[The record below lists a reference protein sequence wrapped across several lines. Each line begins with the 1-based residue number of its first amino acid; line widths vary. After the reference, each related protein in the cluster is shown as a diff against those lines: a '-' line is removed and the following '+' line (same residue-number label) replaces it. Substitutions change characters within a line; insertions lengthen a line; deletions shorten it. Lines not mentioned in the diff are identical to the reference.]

1 MTLLTKKQITDLCI
15 KVGFPTTGAVSPARI
30 AGAIAM
36 VESPTITGAT
46 SYTDSTR
53 VGDQALA
60 NATWGYSYGHF
71 QVRSLRADTG
81 KATYRDANKLPD
93 SEFNCQAALQIWK
106 NAGNKF
112 TPWSTFNT
120 GQYKAYLQDIYP
132 PAPGTYIVVS
142 GDTLS
147 KIATKVGQGYTW
159 QDLARVNGIR
169 SPYTI
174 YIGQVI
180 LLPYMEYTVV
190 AGDTLSK
197 IATTYG
203 EGITWERLAEFNNIT
218 NPNQISPGQIIRIPR
233 QNL

>member
-36 VESPTITGAT
+36 VESPTVTGAT

-53 VGDQALA
+53 IGDQALA

-71 QVRSLRADTG
+71 QVRSLRAETG
-81 KATYRDANKLPD
+81 KGTFRDASKLLD
-93 SEFNCQAALQIWK
+93 SEFNCQSALRIWK
-106 NAGNKF
+106 NAGDKF
-112 TPWSTFNT
+112 TPWSTYNT

-132 PAPGTYIVVS
+132 PAPGTYVVVS
-142 GDTLS
+142 GDSLS
-147 KIATKVGQGYTW
+147 RIAQRVGLGYTW
-159 QDLARVNGIR
+159 QDLARINGIR

-174 YIGQVI
+174 FIGQVI
-180 LLPYMEYTVV
+180 LLPYVEYTVV
-190 AGDTLSK
+190 SGDSLSK
-197 IATTYG
+197 IATSYG
-203 EGITWERLAEFNNIT
+203 EGITVAKLAEFNNIT
-218 NPNQISPGQIIRIPR
+218 NPNLIHPGQIIKIPR